1 MSQRNVDDDEATELL
16 QKELLHVRNQ
26 HGEALIIIDR
36 HKPVIEAAKAWADV
50 RLAEPYKD
58 NADQADRENLSRFVL
73 LDALDALLA
82 AEGED

>member
-36 HKPVIEAAKAWADV
+36 YKPVIEAAKALHFENMFSEDGYISHDV
-50 RLAEPYKD
+50 QLRFRLAVE
-58 NADQADRENLSRFVL
+58 
-73 LDALDALLA
+73 ALQEVESD
-82 AEGED
+82 